1 MKKRWKQAACVC
13 MAAGL
18 LAVFVPAPRAAADID
33 GIEAKSAILMSA
45 DTGAVLYDR
54 NSHEKRACG
63 SVTKVMSLLLFME
76 ALDSGQVSL
85 TDEITVSEFAN
96 SMGGSEI
103 WLEVGEVMTFE
114 DLLRSVVIQS
124 ANDST
129 VALAEH
135 VAGSEEAFLNRMNE
149 RAAELGMND
158 THYLNTTGFD
168 EEGQY
173 TTAYDIALAAREL
186 TKHEKIFDYTTIW
199 MYDLR
204 GGKTQ
209 LTNTNKL
216 IKTYPGITG
225 LKTGTT
231 DNAGNCFCGTA
242 ERDGL
247 KLISVVLGCENS
259 ALRFSSTTKLLDYG
273 FANWSVAVP
282 ELPEELLQ
290 PVPVLGGME
299 RQVEAA
305 AELDCA
311 AVLVPKGAAG
321 QVTYTAELQNDVEAP
336 VEKGQLLGTVR
347 MMLGEEEL
355 CSFAVRAASP
365 VEPVTFASLFSIF
378 CKTLVTSSFEAPGG
392 SEK

>member
-1 MKKRWKQAACVC
+1 MKKRLKQAACVC
-13 MAAGL
+13 VAA
-18 LAVFVPAPRAAADID
+18 AVLTIFVPVPKAAADID
-33 GIEAKSAILMSA
+33 GVEAKSAILMSA
-45 DTGAVLYDR
+45 DTGAVLYDK
-54 NSHEKRACG
+54 NSHERRACG

-85 TDEITVSEFAN
+85 TDEVTVSEFAN

-114 DLLRSVVIQS
+114 DLLRSVIIQS

-135 VAGSEEAFLNRMNE
+135 IAGSEEAFLNRMNE

-173 TTAYDIALAAREL
+173 TSAYDIALAAREL

-216 IKTYPGITG
+216 IKTYSGITG

-231 DNAGNCFCGTA
+231 DDAGNCFCGTA

-247 KLISVVLGCENS
+247 KLVSVVLGCESS

-273 FANWSVAVP
+273 FANWSVAAP
-282 ELPEELLQ
+282 ELPESLLQ
-290 PVPVLGGME
+290 PIPVIGGME
-299 RQVEAA
+299 RQVEAIA
-305 AELDCA
+305 NLDRS
-311 AVLVPKGAAG
+311 AVLVPKGAAD

-336 VEKGQLLGTVR
+336 VEEGQLLGTVR

-355 CSFAVRAASP
+355 CSFSVVAASS

-378 CKTLVTSSFEAPGG
+378 CKALVTS
-392 SEK
+392 

>member
-1 MKKRWKQAACVC
+1 MF
-13 MAAGL
+13 L
-18 LAVFVPAPRAAADID
+18 AAALTVAFLPMPKAAAEID
-33 GIEAKSAILMSA
+33 GVEAKSAILMSA
-45 DTGAVLYDR
+45 DTGAVLYDK
-54 NSHEKRACG
+54 NSHERRACG

-76 ALDSGQVSL
+76 ALDSGQVLL
-85 TDEITVSEFAN
+85 TDEVTVSAFAN

-114 DLLRSVVIQS
+114 ELLKSIVIQS

-135 VAGSEEAFLNRMNE
+135 IAGSEEAFLNRMNE

-173 TTAYDIALAAREL
+173 TSAYDIALAAREL
-186 TKHEKIFDYTTIW
+186 TKHETIFDYTTIW

-216 IKTYPGITG
+216 IKTYSGITG

-231 DNAGNCFCGTA
+231 DDAGNCFCGTA

-247 KLISVVLGCENS
+247 KLISVVLGCETS
-259 ALRFSSTTKLLDYG
+259 ALRFSSTTRLLDYG
-273 FANWSVAVP
+273 FANWSVAAP
-282 ELPEELLQ
+282 ELPQALLQ
-290 PVPVLGGME
+290 PIPVLGGME

-305 AELDCA
+305 AQIDRS
-311 AVLVPKGAAG
+311 AVLVPKGAAD
-321 QVTYTAELQNDVEAP
+321 QVTYTAELQTDVEAP
-336 VEKGQLLGTVR
+336 VEEGQLLGTVR

-355 CSFAVRAASP
+355 CTFPVVAAKA
-365 VEPVTFASLFSIF
+365 VEPVTFSSLFSIF
-378 CKTLVTSSFEAPGG
+378 CKVLVTS
-392 SEK
+392 

>member
-1 MKKRWKQAACVC
+1 MKKRLKQAACVC
-13 MAAGL
+13 VAA
-18 LAVFVPAPRAAADID
+18 AVLTIFVPVPKAAADID
-33 GIEAKSAILMSA
+33 GVEAKSAILMSA
-45 DTGAVLYDR
+45 DTGAVLYDK
-54 NSHEKRACG
+54 NSHERRACG

-85 TDEITVSEFAN
+85 TDEVTVSEFAN

-114 DLLRSVVIQS
+114 DLLRSVIIQS

-135 VAGSEEAFLNRMNE
+135 IAGSEEAFLNRMNE

-173 TTAYDIALAAREL
+173 TSAYDIALAAREL

-216 IKTYPGITG
+216 IKTYSGITG

-231 DNAGNCFCGTA
+231 DDAGNCFCGTA

-247 KLISVVLGCENS
+247 KLVSVVLGCESS

-273 FANWSVAVP
+273 FANWSVAAP
-282 ELPEELLQ
+282 ELPESLLQ
-290 PVPVLGGME
+290 PIPVIGGME
-299 RQVEAA
+299 RQVEAIA
-305 AELDCA
+305 NLDRS
-311 AVLVPKGAAG
+311 AVLVPKGAAD

-336 VEKGQLLGTVR
+336 VEEGQLLGTVR

-355 CSFAVRAASP
+355 CSFSVVATSS

-378 CKTLVTSSFEAPGG
+378 CKALVTS
-392 SEK
+392 